1 MLKNLSTRNRTI
13 ALILIAIPLLL
24 FFLYS
29 LFRSGPLAA
38 IPVTVAKVENKAI
51 SPALFGIGTVEARH
65 TFKIGPI
72 SAGRLLKLDVDVGD
86 HVKAGQVLGEMD
98 PVDLDDKIQAQAAAL
113 KQSEAQR
120 TDATTRRNYA
130 KTQAKRYEQLLA
142 VRSTSEENYLT
153 KQNEYLLSEAGLNA
167 AEQQLARIR
176 SDYEGLLSQRKN
188 IKLIAP
194 TDAIV
199 TARKADP
206 GTTLVA
212 GQAALELTDPKTI
225 WINTRFDQINSKGLK
240 SGLPA
245 KIVLRSDKNNVIDG
259 RIYRVDLLADS
270 ITEELTAKIVFDPG
284 LEKIPPLGELTEV
297 TVGLPET
304 TATKTINNASIR
316 HQDSK
321 IGVWQVQ
328 DGKLTFTP
336 VKLGAVDLNG
346 TIQILDGLDDQAQV
360 VLYSQQAL
368 TKNSR
373 ITIVDRIPGSGK

>member
-38 IPVTVAKVENKAI
+38 IPVTIAKVENKAI
-51 SPALFGIGTVEARH
+51 SPSLFGIGTVEARH

-72 SAGRLLKLDVDVGD
+72 AAGRLLKLDVDVGD

-142 VRSTSEENYLT
+142 VKSTSEENYLT
-153 KQNEYLLSEAGLNA
+153 KQNEYLLSEAGLSA
-167 AEQQLARIR
+167 AEQQLARIK

-212 GQAALELTDPKTI
+212 GQAALELIDPKTI
-225 WINTRFDQINSKGLK
+225 WVNTRFDQINAKGLK
-240 SGLPA
+240 AELPA
-245 KIVLRSDKNNVIDG
+245 KIVLRSDRNKLIDG
-259 RIYRVDLLADS
+259 RIFRVDPLADP
-270 ITEELTAKIVFDPG
+270 ITEELTAKIVFDPA
-284 LEKIPPLGELTEV
+284 LEIIPPIGELAEV
-297 TVGLPET
+297 TVGLPES
-304 TATKTINNASIR
+304 ASTKTINNASIR
-316 HQDSK
+316 HQDGK
-321 IGVWQVQ
+321 IGVWQIK
-328 DGKLTFTP
+328 DGKLAFTP
-336 VKLGAVDLNG
+336 VKLGAVDFNG
-346 TIQILDGLDDQAQV
+346 RIQILDGLDDQAQV

-368 TKNSR
+368 NKNSR
-373 ITIVDRIPGSGK
+373 ITIVDRIPGSEK